1 MQFPLAHPASVSVM
15 TAARTALQLD
25 DTLEMFTLEIPAE
38 LWDDLAA
45 EGLVRGPLPQG
56 KVA

>member
-1 MQFPLAHPASVSVM
+1 M
-15 TAARTALQLD
+15 TAARTVAQLT
-25 DTLEMFTLEIPAE
+25 DTLAMFTLDIPAA

-56 KVA
+56 RVA